1 MAHAADNDDSRRRL
15 NPFQKLKRVIN
26 NLRAPR
32 SRSTSPATLQ
42 STISFTSGFIHH
54 AHSVPEPD
62 SPPSKYLLLAVSH
75 AGQLLDIPTQTSSN
89 IGYITCQCKPYQQT
103 THHKKIIAFIP
114 STHPPRLSRGEHCV
128 DSPFVFPQLTPA
140 QKSIS
145 KNYPLFFKLPQA
157 YADNTPLVVEQALE
171 LKSVVLARLQELT
184 DHVDQN
190 EIDHVYTQLFAT
202 SQLGSHTDSQ
212 SQSSQDSQ
220 ESEDLTDPRDS
231 PVSPPESPGPSL
243 HSTIPKP
250 GVLVYAHH
258 NQVLKN
264 FTRRE
269 IYEVFKPLSHSQQ
282 DKVRRKLEDAGHP
295 IAGVYLDNSSSLDTL
310 KVFAIALRDMHTLR
324 QNLFYKTVTKNTLTY
339 TLALLSEIH
348 TYVPLV
354 TQITQISDSR
364 HFMEHCKALIM
375 APATTGKPNPLD
387 SSQHKHRAS
396 TSKTQKKKAKQE
408 KSRSKRNKDKHSPG
422 TPDLTDS
429 SSSTSSSSTET
440 NSVSPERIRG
450 TNSILLKQT
459 YQPPILGEST
469 CPQTYHTFWKLKAKT
484 RKLPPSYKKLVKFV
498 APRFPLTM
506 LQLTE
511 QVNYPDLLSREFVAY
526 AQAYDSIVKQK
537 NYASVVTLPLYTV
550 GVENSESDL
559 ALTGQTRILDNLK
572 RKAPQLE
579 TKSLD
584 KLTESALTQFFFIAR
599 TYMLTSSI
607 PWDSFSDYFISPN
620 ILGPEIFAKVTNA
633 LIGYPTHKELLKN
646 LSCFIERI
654 IFRLLP
660 VQESY
665 YDAEVRIL
673 EKHKQRLT
681 GPNPSIDFTKTY
693 IHSDAQELTTKSPYY
708 KQVHTEITDEQLR
721 MMIENEKT
729 NLLHKIITHTSYDA
743 KIHKLLIASSKYKE
757 ITDVPNNEL
766 LDNVQSLMVAEEKTA
781 IALVNATKLSPLS
794 STPRVPRRGRAQATV
809 TSPKARNRS
818 QSRGSTDRVRRQ
830 TPIRSASRS
839 PQTRRNPL
847 NRHSS
852 YSPDRRSS
860 NPRGNAK
867 PQLQDR
873 CDTCLKLNMPEDF
886 CHKSR
891 HCRRD
896 GHQPDYRKSS
906 ELERRVQRNE
916 PDTFVIHDNCTK
928 CFPPTPKAT
937 KWLHGNTSSQ
947 VLIPP
952 NYFGRPPPNYVQFV
966 HTDTPPMGT
975 WQPSQQ
981 LPSWQQPYQEYH
993 SYPYSPNQ
1001 QHPHNSHLARR
1012 PSPNQGEPRHRSP
1025 YRRQNQSHQAP
1036 QDHQEWR
1043 QNSKR

>member
-1 MAHAADNDDSRRRL
+1 MAHSSDNDDSRRRR

-26 NLRAPR
+26 NLRTPR
-32 SRSTSPATLQ
+32 SRSTSPATLR
-42 STISFTSGFIHH
+42 STISFTSGFIYH
-54 AHSVPEPD
+54 AHSIPEP
-62 SPPSKYLLLAVSH
+62 SSTPSKYLLLAVSH
-75 AGQLLDIPTQTSSN
+75 EGQLLDISTQNTNN
-89 IGYITCQCKPYQQT
+89 IGYITCQCKSYQLT
-103 THHKKIIAFIP
+103 THHKKIIAFIT
-114 STHPPRLSRGEHCV
+114 SAHPPRLSKGEHYV

-145 KNYPLFFKLPQA
+145 KSYPLFFKLPQA
-157 YADNTPLVVEQALE
+157 YSDNTPLVEEQAME

-202 SQLGSHTDSQ
+202 SQLDSNTDDQ

-220 ESEDLTDPRDS
+220 ESEDSDGSRDS
-231 PVSPPESPGPSL
+231 PLPPPESPPPPAT
-243 HSTIPKP
+243 HSSIPKP
-250 GVLVYAHH
+250 GVLIYAHH
-258 NQVLKN
+258 NQSLKN
-264 FTRRE
+264 FTRKE
-269 IYEVFKPLSHSQQ
+269 LYEVFKILSHSKQ
-282 DKVRRKLEDAGHP
+282 DKVHRKLQDAGHP
-295 IAGVYLDNSSSLDTL
+295 IAGIYINSSSHLDTTQ
-310 KVFAIALRDMHTLR
+310 VFAITLRDMRILQH
-324 QNLFYKTVTKNTLTY
+324 NIFYKTVTKNTLTY
-339 TLALLSEIH
+339 TFALLSEIH
-348 TYVPLV
+348 AHAPLV
-354 TQITQISDSR
+354 TQTAQILDSR
-364 HFMEHCKALIM
+364 HFIEHYRTLIM
-375 APATTGKPNPLD
+375 APGTTGNPNPLD
-387 SSQHKHRAS
+387 SSNHRHRAPA
-396 TSKTQKKKAKQE
+396 SKNQRKKAKQK
-408 KSRSKRNKDKHSPG
+408 KSKSKSKKNKKHSPDS
-422 TPDLTDS
+422 PYLTDSS
-429 SSSTSSSSTET
+429 SSSTSSSTET
-440 NSVSPERIRG
+440 DLVSPERTQS
-450 TNSILLKQT
+450 TNSILQKQT
-459 YQPPILGEST
+459 YQPPILGDST

-484 RKLPPSYKKLVKFV
+484 RKLPPSNKKLVKYV

-537 NYASVVTLPLYTV
+537 NYASIVTLPLYTV

-559 ALTGQTRILDNLK
+559 AITGQTRILDSLK

-607 PWDSFSDYFISPN
+607 PWDSFSDYFLTPN
-620 ILGPEIFAKVTNA
+620 ILGSEIYAKVTNA

-673 EKHKQRLT
+673 EKHKQYLT

-781 IALVNATKLSPLS
+781 IALVNATKLSPIS
-794 STPRVPRRGRAQATV
+794 STPRTTRRGKTQTTT

-818 QSRGSTDRVRRQ
+818 QSRDSNSKGARRQ
-830 TPIRSASRS
+830 APTRSASRS
-839 PQTRRNPL
+839 PHTKRNL
-847 NRHSS
+847 SSRHPS
-852 YSPDRRSS
+852 YSPERRRNNS
-860 NPRGNAK
+860 K
-867 PQLQDR
+867 PQLQER
-873 CDTCLKLNMPEDF
+873 CDTCLKLSMPEEF
-886 CHKSR
+886 CHKNR

-916 PDTFVIHDNCTK
+916 PDTFVTYENCTK
-928 CFPPTPKAT
+928 CFPPTPRPT
-937 KWLHGNTSSQ
+937 KWLHGTTSSQ

-952 NYFGRPPPNYVQFV
+952 NYFGRPPPNYVQLV
-966 HTDTPPMGT
+966 NTNTPPMST
-975 WQPSQQ
+975 WQPPPS
-981 LPSWQQPYQEYH
+981 SWQQPYQEYH
-993 SYPYSPNQ
+993 PYSYNHTQ
-1001 QHPHNSHLARR
+1001 QHSHNPNPASRS
-1012 PSPNQGEPRHRSP
+1012 SPNQGELRHKSP
-1025 YRRQNQSHQAP
+1025 YRRQSQSHQGT
-1036 QDHQEWR
+1036 QDHQDKR